1 MSSRRAVTAPD
12 RSGRASGIVVE
23 ACLQTVS
30 KTEAYLRVVP
40 RTGEDASNPRMP
52 AQRPR
57 KVFGSELDVNHAPV
71 RWHHRGG

>member
-30 KTEAYLRVVP
+30 KTEAHLRVVP
-40 RTGEDASNPRMP
+40 RTGEEIEP
-52 AQRPR
+52 A
-57 KVFGSELDVNHAPV
+57 VNALF
-71 RWHHRGG
+71 